1 MDRGSEIGGGPQV
14 CWEDGGQEGS
24 QVNKLE
30 HIQVVVIWEPT
41 LEDRLIDTTENI
53 TFP

>member
-1 MDRGSEIGGGPQV
+1 MDTGSEIGGGPQV

-30 HIQVVVIWEPT
+30 HIQVVVTRGLT
-41 LEDRLIDTTENI
+41 LVNRQTNRHD
-53 TFP
+53 